1 MDVLND
7 ILDEYRHNP
16 IKPELINTGLVNPEI
31 SANKSEIQSA
41 LKHIIQNATES
52 INRQGFVKI
61 ELAST
66 QSDDVLI
73 KIIDNGKGMSAD
85 FIANR
90 LFRPFESTKGVS
102 GMGIGVYQSREYIRS
117 IGGEIQVTS
126 KLDSGTTFTITLP
139 KNSNP

>member
-1 MDVLND
+1 MS
-7 ILDEYRHNP
+7 
-16 IKPELINTGLVNPEI
+16 K
-31 SANKSEIQSA
+31 
-41 LKHIIQNATES
+41 
-52 INRQGFVKI
+52 F